1 MSSLNIFQ
9 NLVYIHAFFLK
20 GWNIPGAPVKAI
32 MSGRGEVPKYTYVKV
47 GQVRRG
53 GKIINFPGVEI
64 IFWKVR
70 PPR

>member
-32 MSGRGEVPKYTYVKV
+32 MSGRGGVPKVYICKGWPGPEGGVK
-47 GQVRRG
+47 
-53 GKIINFPGVEI
+53 
-64 IFWKVR
+64 
-70 PPR
+70 